1 MTIGSLR
8 CGWHATHVSMGD
20 MPPSA
25 NLTQLLRVRW
35 AVRGV
40 LTLGVAASVTA
51 NVLHA
56 QPNAIAM
63 TIAAWPP
70 LALLLTIE
78 LVSRV
83 PVHQRWRAIV
93 RRAGTTAIAGIA
105 AWVSYWHMVGV
116 AFRYGESGAG
126 PYLLPF
132 SVDGLIAVMSISL
145 VELAGRIR
153 TAAELAPEEPA
164 AEPVPGQPEEPA
176 EEPVDDSTSDSTPA
190 VNPDHPTAVKIRR
203 LRARQPAAT
212 QEEIASKARV
222 SVRTVTRYWPVTA
235 PDIAP
240 DAPASAAER
249 TPELITT

>member
-1 MTIGSLR
+1 
-8 CGWHATHVSMGD
+8 
-20 MPPSA
+20 
-25 NLTQLLRVRW
+25 
-35 AVRGV
+35 
-40 LTLGVAASVTA
+40 
-51 NVLHA
+51 
-56 QPNAIAM
+56 M

-116 AFRYGESGAG
+116 AVRYGETGAG

-153 TAAELAPEEPA
+153 AATEAPADEPATEQSEEAAEELA
-164 AEPVPGQPEEPA
+164 
-176 EEPVDDSTSDSTPA
+176 DDSTSDSTPP
-190 VNPDHPTAVKIRR
+190 VNPDHPTAIKIRR
-203 LRARQPAAT
+203 LRAKHPDLT
-212 QEEIASKARV
+212 QEEIRQRARV
-222 SVRTVTRYWPVTA
+222 SLRTVARYWPVTA
-235 PDIAP
+235 PATPSDSPAP
-240 DAPASAAER
+240 VDGRVLEPAA
-249 TPELITT
+249 T